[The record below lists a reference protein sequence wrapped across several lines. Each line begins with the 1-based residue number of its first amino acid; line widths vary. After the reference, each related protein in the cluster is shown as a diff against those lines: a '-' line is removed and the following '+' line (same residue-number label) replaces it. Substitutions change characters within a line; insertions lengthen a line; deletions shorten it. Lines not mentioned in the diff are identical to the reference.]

1 VLELETP
8 ASDTQNTKFCA
19 VKVEIRDPVNKDAPR
34 QKRKTEMKEVFDHRI
49 DFADAFE
56 FSIDE
61 EKNEELRILLFKQ
74 KTSSFIGG
82 KKAVANAAFHVK
94 QIVLNCEMLNGEI
107 DKSFNLFNR
116 DGNAVGGQVRLILT
130 YYPDKKTPER
140 TGRDGKGAIPDYN
153 DKEYSKEEE
162 AAAKKIQT
170 SFRKKNKAKN
180 GQSGGGLGGKAKLLL
195 GGLISYGLLAFVHNN
210 QEEEKAKKDPKY
222 KKKTL
227 NEKLFEKKSAPAHK
241 NGKKK

>member
-1 VLELETP
+1 MELETP

-170 SFRKKNKAKN
+170 SFRKNKAKN
-180 GQSGGGLGGKAKLLL
+180 GQSGGGLGGNAKLLL

-227 NEKLFEKKSAPAHK
+227 NEKLFEKKSAPANK

>member
-1 VLELETP
+1 MLELETP

-61 EKNEELRILLFKQ
+61 EKNDELRILLFKQ

-130 YYPDKKTPER
+130 YYPDKK
-140 TGRDGKGAIPDYN
+140 
-153 DKEYSKEEE
+153 
-162 AAAKKIQT
+162 
-170 SFRKKNKAKN
+170 
-180 GQSGGGLGGKAKLLL
+180 
-195 GGLISYGLLAFVHNN
+195 
-210 QEEEKAKKDPKY
+210 DPRE
-222 KKKTL
+222 
-227 NEKLFEKKSAPAHK
+227 NW
-241 NGKKK
+241 

>member
-1 VLELETP
+1 LELETP

-116 DGNAVGGQVRLILT
+116 DGNAVGGQVR
-130 YYPDKKTPER
+130 
-140 TGRDGKGAIPDYN
+140 
-153 DKEYSKEEE
+153 EEE

-227 NEKLFEKKSAPAHK
+227 NEKLFEKKSAPANK

>member
-1 VLELETP
+1 
-8 ASDTQNTKFCA
+8 
-19 VKVEIRDPVNKDAPR
+19 
-34 QKRKTEMKEVFDHRI
+34 MKEVFDHRI

-170 SFRKKNKAKN
+170 SFRKNKAKN

-195 GGLISYGLLAFVHNN
+195 GGLISYSLLAFVHNN

-227 NEKLFEKKSAPAHK
+227 NEKLFEKKSAPANK

>member
-1 VLELETP
+1 MELETP

-130 YYPDKKTPER
+130 YYADKKTPER

-153 DKEYSKEEE
+153 DKEYSKE
-162 AAAKKIQT
+162 
-170 SFRKKNKAKN
+170 NKAKN

-227 NEKLFEKKSAPAHK
+227 NEKLFEKKSAPANK

>member
-1 VLELETP
+1 MLELETP

-170 SFRKKNKAKN
+170 SFRKNKAKN

-227 NEKLFEKKSAPAHK
+227 NEKLFEKKSAPANK

>member
-1 VLELETP
+1 MLELETP

-170 SFRKKNKAKN
+170 SFRKNKAKN

-210 QEEEKAKKDPKY
+210 QEEEKAKEDPKY

-227 NEKLFEKKSAPAHK
+227 NEKLFEKKSAPANK

>member
-1 VLELETP
+1 MELETP

-170 SFRKKNKAKN
+170 SFRKNKAKN

-227 NEKLFEKKSAPAHK
+227 NEKLFEKKSAPANK